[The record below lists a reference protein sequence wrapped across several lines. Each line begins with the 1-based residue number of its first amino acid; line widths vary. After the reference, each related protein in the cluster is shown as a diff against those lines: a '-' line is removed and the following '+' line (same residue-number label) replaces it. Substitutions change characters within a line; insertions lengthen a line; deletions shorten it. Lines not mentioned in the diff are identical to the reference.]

1 MSLPIMSL
9 NDLLSTLQS
18 LPLSTAI
25 AESDWIFPTIESV
38 HVIAITLVFGS
49 ILVVDLR
56 LIGLASTKR
65 PLAAFTTQFLPIT
78 WVAFVIAGLTGGL
91 MFLAKPT
98 SYAGN
103 IFFLSKLGLLLLAGI
118 NMAAFHLFVE
128 RRAHQG
134 QALGAA
140 RLSGLASLTIWI
152 GVVALG
158 RWIGFTI

>member
-1 MSLPIMSL
+1 MSLTDAL
-9 NDLLSTLQS
+9 TALQA

-25 AESDWIFPTIESV
+25 AESDWIFPMIESL
-38 HVIAITLVFGS
+38 HVIAITLVVGS
-49 ILVVDLR
+49 IIVVDLR
-56 LIGLASTKR
+56 LIGVAARTR
-65 PLAAFTTQFLPIT
+65 PLAAFTAQFLPIT
-78 WVAFVIAGLTGGL
+78 WCAFALAALTGGL
-91 MFLAKPT
+91 MFLAKPV

-103 IFFLSKLGLLLLAGI
+103 IFFLAKLLLLLAAGL

-128 RRAHQG
+128 RPAHQG
-134 QALGAA
+134 RADGAA